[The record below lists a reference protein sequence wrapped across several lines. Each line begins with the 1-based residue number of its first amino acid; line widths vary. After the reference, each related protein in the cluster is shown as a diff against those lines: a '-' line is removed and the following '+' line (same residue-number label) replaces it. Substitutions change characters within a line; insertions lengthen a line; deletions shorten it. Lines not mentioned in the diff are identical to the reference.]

1 MKEPKRED
9 WKRRKGTKQ
18 HLGDEAGCSEP
29 TEDLEKNKANLGSER
44 DSEPPGAAVFLLCPP
59 PPPLPCPSF
68 TPPGPSKASACTT
81 GPVGSRGREQLLF
94 PW

>member
-29 TEDLEKNKANLGSER
+29 TDDLEKNKANL
-44 DSEPPGAAVFLLCPP
+44 GAAVFLLCPP
-59 PPPLPCPSF
+59 PPPVPCLLF
-68 TPPGPSKASACTT
+68 TPPGPSKASARTT
-81 GPVGSRGREQLLF
+81 GPAGSRVRQQLLF